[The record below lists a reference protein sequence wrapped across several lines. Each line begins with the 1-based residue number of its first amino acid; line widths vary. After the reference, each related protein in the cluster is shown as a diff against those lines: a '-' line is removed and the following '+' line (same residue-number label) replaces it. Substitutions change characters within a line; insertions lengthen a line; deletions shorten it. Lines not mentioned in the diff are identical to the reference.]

1 MQRRNTIQK
10 ELVLRAVRG
19 LQSHATAEEI
29 AARVREEN
37 PAVSRGTVYRN
48 LNVLAEEDAVLKIEV
63 PGEADHYDHNTA
75 PHYHIRCVRCG
86 KVFDAET
93 DTVPDMMG
101 HVRGPRGFIFLGCDV
116 IFKGVC
122 PACGNKD

>member
-1 MQRRNTIQK
+1 MQRRNTVQK
-10 ELVLRAVRG
+10 EMVLRAVRE

-37 PAVSRGTVYRN
+37 PTVSRGTVYRN

-75 PHYHIRCVRCG
+75 PHYHVLCVRCG
-86 KVFDAET
+86 KVSDAET
-93 DTVPDMMG
+93 DGAPDMMAR
-101 HVRGPRGFIFLGCDV
+101 VRGPQGFHFLGCDV
-116 IFKGVC
+116 IFKGIC
-122 PACGNKD
+122 PECGSKD